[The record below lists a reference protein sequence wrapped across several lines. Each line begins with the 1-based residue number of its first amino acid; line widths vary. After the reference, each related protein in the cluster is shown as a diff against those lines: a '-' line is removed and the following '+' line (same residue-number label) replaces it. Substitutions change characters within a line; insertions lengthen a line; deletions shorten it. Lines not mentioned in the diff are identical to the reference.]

1 MNSSENCDENYLS
14 NKNKE
19 NKMNIVKYDNTSII
33 KIIEEKNELIE
44 RYQKT
49 IENQEK
55 KFKVIVEKLLKNL
68 NESSQEIIS
77 LKTKYEG
84 IKNNNY
90 IGLIEYYE
98 KEIVNIINVYDK
110 LLIQFKNKISI
121 LINKENNKQ
130 EKKKK
135 VIEVLMKENE
145 ELKKNNEILQ
155 KINRKSE
162 IYKLFLKSIEDNL
175 ENDNFDN
182 FYKNKINQLDLLY
195 NENEKLKKKL
205 EEDKNI
211 ISDLTDKYNNLNQLY
226 YDENNKIF
234 KLKRIDNIKH
244 LKSNSLNHSSSNP
257 NFPKKNFYLLTNQ
270 LEYELDNNNIDK
282 YLNSCKILISE
293 KTNLIFTLLN
303 KIHEK
308 LNKENSMYKK
318 IYFKNFTEISDLLNI
333 IYTEINI
340 LIKKSNHAFNSSK
353 ISKQIL
359 NDILKEYNINIKN
372 KDYNVLSN
380 ETLEYLKKYLN
391 IL

>member
-1 MNSSENCDENYLS
+1 MNSSENCDENYLY
-14 NKNKE
+14 KNKE
-19 NKMNIVKYDNTSII
+19 NKMNIIKYDNTSII

-49 IENQEK
+49 IETQEK

-130 EKKKK
+130 EKNKK

-155 KINRKSE
+155 RTNRKSE
-162 IYKLFLKSIEDNL
+162 IYKLFLKSIKDNL

-205 EEDKNI
+205 EDDKNI

-226 YDENNKIF
+226 YDEENKIF

-244 LKSNSLNHSSSNP
+244 LKYNSLNHSSSNP

-308 LNKENSMYKK
+308 LDKENSMYKK

-340 LIKKSNHAFNSSK
+340 LIKKSNHSFNSCK

-372 KDYNVLSN
+372 KEYNVLSN